1 MPKYHE
7 ITIPIN
13 QYKDN
18 PIAWITLCF
27 QALSILNKQDEM
39 NVLLKEISHKSNSE
53 IRDIICTWFNV
64 ENGAQK

>member
-1 MPKYHE
+1 MPKYPE

-13 QYKDN
+13 QHKDN

-39 NVLLKEISHKSNSE
+39 NVLLRRAAGSRQSVLCRVAH
-53 IRDIICTWFNV
+53 
-64 ENGAQK
+64 